1 MKQNNKIFI
10 TICMLLLCA
19 FSAMA
24 QQAAQTYTGRVLSA
38 GEPVANASIYI
49 ENNTQQADENGLFT
63 FTTSKSTV
71 HIRITATG
79 MESFSKQISLGS
91 AVSPIVFELQPDD
104 KKIEQVDVFG
114 RTKVNE
120 VNRQAY
126 NVTAIDATKLYNT
139 TLNIS
144 GALDR
149 VAGIRVRESG
159 GVGSNFNLSL
169 NGFSGNH
176 IRYFIDGIPMDN
188 FGSSFQINNIPINMA
203 ERVEIYKG
211 VVPMWLGSDALGG
224 AINIVTSTKA
234 RNYVDASYSYGSFN
248 THRTVINAGV
258 TTESGFTFLL
268 NAYQNYSDN
277 NYKVTVDAA
286 DIYTGAYTKD
296 AVVRRFHD
304 QYHNEAVVAQVG
316 VVNKPY
322 ADRLLV
328 GMTIGQNYKEI
339 QTGARMISVFGGWHR
354 RGNTLMPTLKYQKKD
369 LLPGLDVTLNANFNL
384 GKERN
389 IDTLDRRYDWFGNF
403 KPNGSGGERSK
414 QVYEY
419 RNNEGLATLAAN
431 YQLGERHSL
440 ALSNVA
446 STFNRKGENLLDPL
460 SSMYERGQRSFKN
473 MLGVGYSYDI
483 KDVWSTTVF
492 SKFIH
497 QRNQTGDATASTAN
511 RFGYGLASTYFLQPN
526 LQVKASY
533 ELTNRMPTA
542 YEIFGDLENQEA
554 NFSLKPERSHNI
566 NLGAN
571 YGWKSGDYHR
581 FSIAGNL
588 IYRYAYDFIFNRFN
602 NNQSKLVAD
611 NREGVATR
619 GADAEIHYSYK
630 DYLRLGGSITYQ
642 YLQNKQKYEPEY
654 TGVSPVY
661 NDQMPNIPYFFGN
674 ADASVIFNNVGGQ
687 GNRLSVGYN
696 LLYVHDFYLYW
707 PSRGG
712 EKLEI
717 MKQVSHDVNAVY
729 SLANGKYNIGLE
741 ARNLNDARL
750 YDNFSLQKPGRAFYL
765 NLRYYFQRTT
775 K

>member
-1 MKQNNKIFI
+1 
-10 TICMLLLCA
+10 MLLLCA